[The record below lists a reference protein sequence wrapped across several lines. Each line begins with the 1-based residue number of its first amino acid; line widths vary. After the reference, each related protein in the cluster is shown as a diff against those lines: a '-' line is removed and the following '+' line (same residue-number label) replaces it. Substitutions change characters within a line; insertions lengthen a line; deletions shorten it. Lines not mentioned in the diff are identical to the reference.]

1 MSLLLLQLLLLLLS
15 ILIWKDTVSW
25 HMEKS
30 KRYKFVY
37 SETTGFYENVPVLLR
52 GTFYTYSV
60 SSMKLS
66 SLDKDMKNHEYICCY
81 LKTQCTFRFVQLG
94 KYSLNSRCHP
104 PSFLLAVFA
113 MFLAIILPCFSCRLS
128 YSWNER
134 NVRHFFHI
142 QSNSTS
148 SPGLLG

>member
-1 MSLLLLQLLLLLLS
+1 
-15 ILIWKDTVSW
+15 
-25 HMEKS
+25 MEKS

-52 GTFYTYSV
+52 GTFYSYSV

-81 LKTQCTFRFVQLG
+81 LKTQCTFRFVQLR

-104 PSFLLAVFA
+104 PSCLLAVFA
-113 MFLAIILPCFSCRLS
+113 MFLAIILCFSCRLS
-128 YSWNER
+128 YS
-134 NVRHFFHI
+134 
-142 QSNSTS
+142 
-148 SPGLLG
+148 